1 MLLADVFCGLM
12 ALSHTNCC
20 NRIRRLASVAVV
32 LLCATAVSSG
42 RQSGP
47 TDATERVH
55 WKAVTEAQLKLDDK
69 TPLGWNVFQHDK
81 KDKKNAKKG
90 SDLVL
95 VLLGH
100 RYLMIDVRSRL
111 VYEVPLSS
119 LQARGADFESGD
131 LAQQNQLV
139 PSADWTERDVGP
151 AELIRFTLGDY
162 GRVLEVSL
170 PHPPDMRPFY

>member
-1 MLLADVFCGLM
+1 MMPLSIGTIRNSTLALAAITI
-12 ALSHTNCC
+12 ALISSVGT
-20 NRIRRLASVAVV
+20 LSAQQAASND
-32 LLCATAVSSG
+32 TA
-42 RQSGP
+42 
-47 TDATERVH
+47 ERVH
-55 WKAVTEAQLKLDDK
+55 WKAVSEAQVKLDDK
-69 TPLGWNVFQHDK
+69 TPLGWNVFQPDK
-81 KDKKNAKKG
+81 KDKRGGKKN

-100 RYLMIDVRSRL
+100 RYLMIDMRARL

-119 LQARGADFESGD
+119 LVVRGADLESGD
-131 LAQQNQLV
+131 LAQQNLLV
-139 PSADWTERDVGP
+139 PSSEWTERDVGP